1 MALLN
6 FVALRNEASF
16 QLTLKQGLKTRRHVV
31 STFVMDIVGTAHWP
45 IIPELR
51 PKFSGTKSKIDCQDV
66 ILFSAL
72 TLIFHTE
79 TDSEAEAFFLKS
91 MVVRKTWLSMIF
103 VKQSKMSNFTRD
115 RYLCYQNTSKQE
127 NLRVLSRKASYR
139 RTWLWWGSHFDLSI
153 SWIWN

>member
-6 FVALRNEASF
+6 FVALRNQASF

-51 PKFSGTKSKIDCQDV
+51 PKFSGTKSKIDCPDV

-72 TLIFHTE
+72 TTLFFRTE
-79 TDSEAEAFFLKS
+79 TDSEAEVFL
-91 MVVRKTWLSMIF
+91 
-103 VKQSKMSNFTRD
+103 
-115 RYLCYQNTSKQE
+115 
-127 NLRVLSRKASYR
+127 
-139 RTWLWWGSHFDLSI
+139 
-153 SWIWN
+153 